1 MNIWIFCFP
10 GKTEHF
16 YWLRTKEL
24 CWEASA
30 VSFKFFFIFLS
41 ISSSFSWLFSA
52 APQQLQKPREN
63 SNVLNTNGASFDQ
76 VTRKFGPLYF
86 NSNYMYWNV
95 TVPAKLCCIAML
107 FLLHFRGGAR
117 SVNGWYQLN
126 LYDGLCNC
134 LPYVLSHSSLE
145 FEITLKSISTY
156 KSYTIFFLM
165 TSALIWV
172 HLLND
177 WKGRFGGL
185 TPTGL
190 APPPIFGRKIV
201 QFLHSQ
207 YLGQSQQKE
216 KNIVLWWVSWRE
228 CFALCTLDEKVQF

>member
-1 MNIWIFCFP
+1 MVPYLMQYIHWIKWLKFLCCFFRAVL
-10 GKTEHF
+10 G
-16 YWLRTKEL
+16 RTK
-24 CWEASA
+24 
-30 VSFKFFFIFLS
+30 K
-41 ISSSFSWLFSA
+41 
-52 APQQLQKPREN
+52 
-63 SNVLNTNGASFDQ
+63 
-76 VTRKFGPLYF
+76 
-86 NSNYMYWNV
+86 
-95 TVPAKLCCIAML
+95 CC
-107 FLLHFRGGAR
+107 
-117 SVNGWYQLN
+117 
-126 LYDGLCNC
+126 
-134 LPYVLSHSSLE
+134 PTHSSLE
-145 FEITLKSISTY
+145 FEITLKLISTY
-156 KSYTIFFLM
+156 KLYTIFFLM

-228 CFALCTLDEKVQF
+228 NSVFCFMHIGWKGAILVWELIIFGTKQQYL

>member
-1 MNIWIFCFP
+1 MLTTP
-10 GKTEHF
+10 GMPPTNSFIVETTVTTQKKKKVGIN
-16 YWLRTKEL
+16 LR
-24 CWEASA
+24 S
-30 VSFKFFFIFLS
+30 
-41 ISSSFSWLFSA
+41 
-52 APQQLQKPREN
+52 QQVQK
-63 SNVLNTNGASFDQ
+63 
-76 VTRKFGPLYF
+76 
-86 NSNYMYWNV
+86 
-95 TVPAKLCCIAML
+95 
-107 FLLHFRGGAR
+107 
-117 SVNGWYQLN
+117 
-126 LYDGLCNC
+126 
-134 LPYVLSHSSLE
+134 HSSLE

-156 KSYTIFFLM
+156 KLYTIFFLM

-228 CFALCTLDEKVQF
+228 NSVFCFMHIGWKGAILVWELIIFGTKQQYL

>member
-1 MNIWIFCFP
+1 MI
-10 GKTEHF
+10 
-16 YWLRTKEL
+16 
-24 CWEASA
+24 
-30 VSFKFFFIFLS
+30 FIFDRLKLLDLYWFQEFHICS
-41 ISSSFSWLFSA
+41 NWFFNF
-52 APQQLQKPREN
+52 LQ
-63 SNVLNTNGASFDQ
+63 
-76 VTRKFGPLYF
+76 
-86 NSNYMYWNV
+86 
-95 TVPAKLCCIAML
+95 
-107 FLLHFRGGAR
+107 
-117 SVNGWYQLN
+117 
-126 LYDGLCNC
+126 
-134 LPYVLSHSSLE
+134 HSSLE

-156 KSYTIFFLM
+156 KLYTIFFLM

-228 CFALCTLDEKVQF
+228 NSVFCFMHIGWKGAILVWELIIFGTKQQYL

>member
-1 MNIWIFCFP
+1 MTHFMLSFFS
-10 GKTEHF
+10 KTTL
-16 YWLRTKEL
+16 WPTKITL
-24 CWEASA
+24 
-30 VSFKFFFIFLS
+30 
-41 ISSSFSWLFSA
+41 
-52 APQQLQKPREN
+52 
-63 SNVLNTNGASFDQ
+63 
-76 VTRKFGPLYF
+76 
-86 NSNYMYWNV
+86 
-95 TVPAKLCCIAML
+95 IAL
-107 FLLHFRGGAR
+107 
-117 SVNGWYQLN
+117 
-126 LYDGLCNC
+126 D
-134 LPYVLSHSSLE
+134 SSLE

-156 KSYTIFFLM
+156 KLYTIFFLM

-216 KNIVLWWVSWRE
+216 KIL
-228 CFALCTLDEKVQF
+228 TKDENRFRNFVYGKYPCEHCYKRWLKEKDR